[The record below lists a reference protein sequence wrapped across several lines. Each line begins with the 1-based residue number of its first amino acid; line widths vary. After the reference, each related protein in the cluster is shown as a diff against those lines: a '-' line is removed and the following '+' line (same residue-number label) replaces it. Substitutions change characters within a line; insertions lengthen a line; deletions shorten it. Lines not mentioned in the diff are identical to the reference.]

1 VLFGSAQF
9 APMTAADRAVQVALE
24 TRGKAGLEQL
34 SNTVVKGIDAAKSVN
49 GWEVRADVVSA
60 GVLLPA
66 DGGRVEKSLAA
77 VAGSSITL
85 SVLTPGGL
93 IVKPEGFH
101 QGATITRAGTGP
113 PTGHP
118 GSRRTKRSIEVADPT
133 NRRLH
138 STRPTRRT
146 GIGETPRAGRN
157 MGSVAE
163 RRYRATNS
171 ADVALRS
178 GKGSHLANL
187 AKQS

>member
-1 VLFGSAQF
+1 MLLGSAQF
-9 APMTAADRAVQVALE
+9 APMTAADRAVQEVLD

-34 SNTVVKGIDAAKSVN
+34 SNTFVNGIDAAKSVN

-60 GVLLPA
+60 GVLQPA
-66 DGGRVEKSLAA
+66 VGRVEKRLAA